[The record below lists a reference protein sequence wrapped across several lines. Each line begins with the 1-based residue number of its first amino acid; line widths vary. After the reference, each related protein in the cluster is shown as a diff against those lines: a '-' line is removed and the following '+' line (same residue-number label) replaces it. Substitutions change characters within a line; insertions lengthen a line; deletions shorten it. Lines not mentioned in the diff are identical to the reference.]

1 MDSLANDGLDG
12 HGEPSTVVA
21 TVTGECRSIAVGGE
35 IDNPEN
41 QG

>member
-1 MDSLANDGLDG
+1 MDSLTKDGLDG

-21 TVTGECRSIAVGGE
+21 AVTGECRSIAVGRE
-35 IDNPEN
+35 IDDPEN